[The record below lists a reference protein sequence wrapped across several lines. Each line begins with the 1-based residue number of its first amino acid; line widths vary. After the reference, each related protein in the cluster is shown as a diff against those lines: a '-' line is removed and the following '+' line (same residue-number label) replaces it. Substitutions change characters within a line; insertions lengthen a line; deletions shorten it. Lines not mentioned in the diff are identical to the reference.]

1 MRKKIFRLLIKQ
13 IIGFQ
18 AGAKKS
24 SLKNKKNQEF
34 KQTSMLKYVMLH
46 MYSGI

>member
-18 AGAKKS
+18 AGAKK
-24 SLKNKKNQEF
+24 KFFKKEKNQEF